1 MAVKCDH
8 LIVSF
13 HLQKSCNIKGSS
25 NFLQYPYAEVL
36 NFQGQEHLI
45 CNCAYGIRKTG
56 KLVLSN
62 L

>member
-1 MAVKCDH
+1 MAVKYDH

-13 HLQKSCNIKGSS
+13 HLQKVVILRGLLI
-25 NFLQYPYAEVL
+25 FLQYPYAEVL